1 MTDPPA
7 GPWHACLPGCQT
19 RVPCGPGTHLIRWE
33 AGALQLPAHADAE
46 AELVLAALG
55 GDKARCV
62 EIAESWGRHTSDLS
76 VLAIGPRGPA
86 DEIAISWADVDS
98 VRRLQ
103 GPSRPQSRPMRPGG
117 RPAGAAQALA
127 RASMSQQRASQQSAN
142 QQRAQQEWGQ
152 AQARRNDLLA
162 LLALGPGFAVRLIGQ
177 VAEAHAAQPDERSR
191 PALVAALAGRLAPVA
206 EQWLGVDPAQV
217 QVSLHHGPGWGSAR
231 MHGQQLRVSLPVGWL
246 SRVWAPGLALAGRH
260 LVVAVQRGGYPGA
273 RVLALRAPGT
283 EPVELEV
290 RAAGQPG
297 DGDAP
302 HWEI

>member
-1 MTDPPA
+1 MTGPPA
-7 GPWHACLPGCQT
+7 SPWHACLPGCET

-33 AGALQLPAHADAE
+33 AGILQLPAHADAE

-62 EIAESWGRHTSDLS
+62 EIAEIWGRHTSDLS
-76 VLAIGPRGPA
+76 VLAVGPRGPA
-86 DEIAISWADVDS
+86 DEIAISWADVDA

-103 GPSRPQSRPMRPGG
+103 DPSRPQSRPMRPGG
-117 RPAGAAQALA
+117 RSAGAAQALA
-127 RASMSQQRASQQSAN
+127 RASVSQQSAR
-142 QQRAQQEWGQ
+142 QQKAQQEWDQ
-152 AQARRNDLLA
+152 TQARRTDILT
-162 LLALGPGFAVRLIGQ
+162 LLALGYGFGVRLTGQ
-177 VAEAHAAQPDERSR
+177 VAEAHAARPDERSR

-206 EQWLGVDPAQV
+206 EQWLGVDPGQV
-217 QVSLHHGPGWGSAR
+217 QVSLHQGPGWGSAD
-231 MHGQQLRVSLPVGWL
+231 MAGQQLRVSLPVGWL

-260 LVVAVQRGGYPGA
+260 LVVAVQRAGYPGA
-273 RVLALRAPGT
+273 RVLALRAPGA

-290 RAAGQPG
+290 HAAGQPG